1 MKRVIP
7 EDRERHMAGV
17 AEYMYNHAEK
27 YDLIPEKMYVLGMLH
42 DVGYIFGKPN
52 HEVRGAEI
60 LRLIGLSPTNDLVHA
75 VACHGLTPF
84 EYMMQFGATL
94 DEIPKEIILLWEA
107 DMHVDLTGEDVGY
120 SARLADVV
128 YRYGEDSK
136 PYEICS
142 ETIEFLKDLEKN
154 K

>member
-7 EDRERHMAGV
+7 EDRARHMFGV
-17 AEYMYNHAEK
+17 AEYMYHNADK
-27 YDLIPEKMYVLGMLH
+27 YDLEPDKMYVLGLLH
-42 DVGYIFGKPN
+42 DIGYIHGKPK

-60 LRLIGLSPTNDLVHA
+60 LRLIGLSPTNDLVH
-75 VACHGLTPF
+75 VVSCHGLTPY
-84 EYMMQFGATL
+84 EYMHLYTVTS
-94 DEIPKEIILLWEA
+94 DEIPKEVLLLWEA

-128 YRYGEDSK
+128 HRYGKDSK

-142 ETIEFLKDLEKN
+142 ETVEFLKELEKD